1 MPDPDPPVPGEDPF
15 NLGGEA
21 PGAAL
26 KKLITKSDI
35 EKMIEHIKKLEGKE
49 LIPGKP
55 IDISPGSAAWYVA
68 YGT

>member
-1 MPDPDPPVPGEDPF
+1 MPDFDPPVPGEDPL
-15 NLGGEA
+15 NLGGA
-21 PGAAL
+21 ALGTAL

-49 LIPGKP
+49 LMPGKP